1 MISGLGEIASYQAT
15 ANYSTIEDCA
25 WILNYAA
32 IHTDATV
39 RYKYS
44 DIILRVHSAA

>member
-15 ANYSTIEDCA
+15 ANDSTIEDCV
-25 WILNYAA
+25 WILNYSA
-32 IHTDATV
+32 IHTGDTV

-44 DIILRVHSAA
+44 DIILWVHSAA